1 MAVRI
6 RLARHGRKGSPF
18 YHIVAADSRS
28 PRDGKFIEKIG
39 TFNPM
44 THPATIDLKFD
55 RALYWLQVGAKPSE
69 TAETILRKE
78 GVLYKK
84 HLLGGIKKGA
94 FDETVA
100 DEKFQAWLEQKRK
113 SEETI
118 VEKLSSESKKDAEKR
133 IEAEKKVN
141 EARAEKIAAKLKQE
155 EVVEST
161 TDENVE
167 STDSNVEETVAE

>member
-1 MAVRI
+1 
-6 RLARHGRKGSPF
+6 
-18 YHIVAADSRS
+18 
-28 PRDGKFIEKIG
+28 
-39 TFNPM
+39 
-44 THPATIDLKFD
+44 
-55 RALYWLQVGAKPSE
+55 LQVGAKPSE
-69 TAETILRKE
+69 TAETLLRKE

-161 TDENVE
+161 TEENVE
-167 STDSNVEETVAE
+167 STDSNVEETAAE

>member
-55 RALYWLQVGAKPSE
+55 RALYGCK
-69 TAETILRKE
+69 
-78 GVLYKK
+78 
-84 HLLGGIKKGA
+84 
-94 FDETVA
+94 
-100 DEKFQAWLEQKRK
+100 
-113 SEETI
+113 
-118 VEKLSSESKKDAEKR
+118 
-133 IEAEKKVN
+133 
-141 EARAEKIAAKLKQE
+141 
-155 EVVEST
+155 
-161 TDENVE
+161 
-167 STDSNVEETVAE
+167 